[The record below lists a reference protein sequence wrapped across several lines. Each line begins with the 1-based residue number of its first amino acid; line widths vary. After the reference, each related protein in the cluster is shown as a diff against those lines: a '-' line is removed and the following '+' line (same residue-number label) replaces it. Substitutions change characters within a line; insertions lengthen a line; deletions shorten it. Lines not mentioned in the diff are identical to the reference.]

1 MSKVAELIFH
11 VCASF
16 NKKAF
21 QEDAYR
27 LLANHILW
35 YPMSGE
41 EGWYPPTY
49 PCTLDIP
56 SPLKGTWYQR
66 YPRPGKDMELEIPTP
81 PVNRQTPVK
90 TLPSRNFVCDRYKVY
105 TCNIFCRHCCSRS
118 LCIVLWRVCYTY
130 EHTSLSYTIYTSPGL
145 LPCLLQ

>member
-1 MSKVAELIFH
+1 MCVLHLTRKHSRSMH
-11 VCASF
+11 T
-16 NKKAF
+16 
-21 QEDAYR
+21 AY
-27 LLANHILW
+27 LPTISCGIPCL
-35 YPMSGE
+35 
-41 EGWYPPTY
+41 EGGGTPPTY

-66 YPRPGKDMELEIPTP
+66 YPPPGKDMELEIPTP

-90 TLPSRNFVCDRYKVY
+90 TLPSRNFVCGRYKLY

-118 LCIVLWRVCYTY
+118 LCIVLWTVCYTY